1 MRTTRS
7 FNTSNNSRDGF
18 RAKCTDRWRLIITPS
33 MHQEVLPK
41 RRHLHP
47 NGWNSGEDIYAFLT
61 VVKRYEKRQ
70 SYFLIIP
77 YLSHKFCSDFG
88 IRGVVAGT
96 TPVFNSVRR
105 DFIGYIGTSNECRI
119 SPNLHHL
126 TNELTLHQFGAICG
140 NDSKIRPSGC

>member
-1 MRTTRS
+1 
-7 FNTSNNSRDGF
+7 
-18 RAKCTDRWRLIITPS
+18 
-33 MHQEVLPK
+33 MHQEALPK

-61 VVKRYEKRQ
+61 VMKRYKKRQ

-105 DFIGYIGTSNECRI
+105 DFIGYIGTSNGGRI
-119 SPNLHHL
+119 PSSLHHS
-126 TNELTLHQFGAICG
+126 TDELTLHQFGRRLWGTTARFDQVVA
-140 NDSKIRPSGC
+140 NKPLWSPTKILQPWRNKFRRWWPP